1 MGRAATAPARPA
13 RQPQRAPRP
22 RPMVVQRR
30 RRRARFRLRLGLAT
44 IPLVALLFAGV
55 VYVNSAELKVTKRQ
69 GQIVRQS
76 ALVQE
81 EIAQYK
87 ATQARKDVKVASQA
101 QTYGMV
107 LPGSDQ
113 LRFVRAR
120 PLDP

>member
-1 MGRAATAPARPA
+1 MARAATAAARPA
-13 RQPQRAPRP
+13 RQPQRAPRQ
-22 RPMVVQRR
+22 RPTVVQRR
-30 RRRARFRLRLGLAT
+30 RRRVRFRLRLGLAT
-44 IPLVALLFAGV
+44 IPLVAILFAGV
-55 VYVNSAELKVTKRQ
+55 VFVNSAELKVTKRQ
-69 GQIVRQS
+69 GQIVRQT

-87 ATQARKDVKVASQA
+87 ATQARKDVKVAAQA
-101 QTYGMV
+101 QQLGMV